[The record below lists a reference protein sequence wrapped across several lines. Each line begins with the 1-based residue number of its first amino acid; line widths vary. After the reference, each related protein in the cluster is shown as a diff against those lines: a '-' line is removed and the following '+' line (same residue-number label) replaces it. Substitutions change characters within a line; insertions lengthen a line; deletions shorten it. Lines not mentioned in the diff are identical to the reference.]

1 MVAWLSCDE
10 ISDALTPTRSRPP
23 IEAELNLAINTLV
36 GDTVA
41 EGGGR
46 GGRRRRRGA
55 ERNEPKYIR
64 TQAGGVKKNRRYA
77 PPAAAADGDG
87 D

>member
-1 MVAWLSCDE
+1 MLTNGGSTVSCDE

-36 GDTVA
+36 GDAAA

-46 GGRRRRRGA
+46 GGRRRGRGA
-55 ERNEPKYIR
+55 ERNKPKYIR
-64 TQAGGVKKNRRYA
+64 TQAGAVKKKKKIR
-77 PPAAAADGDG
+77 PACCCCC
-87 D
+87 